1 MPSEG
6 PSGECKGSRSQ
17 DLLKHS
23 SLRPFLTV
31 VAWTGEFAISRH
43 EDSKS
48 AFGESCDNAKAVG
61 ITHISQC
68 FYHAKLPSQRTL
80 IKWEMVRVLGDF
92 AFNCKFLGGRMGC
105 PVRLCEARRWPHACT
120 NGCLPEGVVAGAK
133 SVGEE
138 TWEEVANANLR
149 PSESI
154 TPCSMPTSWSWSHAP
169 TCDDRRTVV
178 V

>member
-80 IKWEMVRVLGDF
+80 KKWEMVRVLGDF

-105 PVRLCEARRWPHACT
+105 PVRLCEARRWPQ
-120 NGCLPEGVVAGAK
+120 CLYQWLPAGRGWRGQKCGRRDMGRSCKRK
-133 SVGEE
+133 SPP
-138 TWEEVANANLR
+138 L
-149 PSESI
+149 ESI